1 MVLFNINNIT
11 TLGLANNTSLTL
23 SSWLLTL
30 ALVLN
35 TKLQDGGKPMVLGG
49 LQLLGATHFESFL
62 TFSTL

>member
-35 TKLQDGGKPMVLGG
+35 AKLQDGGKPMVLGG
-49 LQLLGATHFESFL
+49 RVGFNSSGQRILSHF
-62 TFSTL
+62 